1 MKNAPI
7 VVNPTSTFNTPPK
20 KTAAKPARK
29 MPKTRM
35 DAALERLKVARSEAQ
50 EALDVGVD
58 MLYSLDPGT
67 LTMTNTLRLLIYTN
81 STIMALEKA
90 TKHLNEVE

>member
-1 MKNAPI
+1 MNTKPKAIKAP
-7 VVNPTSTFNTPPK
+7 
-20 KTAAKPARK
+20 AKPT
-29 MPKTRM
+29 KTRM